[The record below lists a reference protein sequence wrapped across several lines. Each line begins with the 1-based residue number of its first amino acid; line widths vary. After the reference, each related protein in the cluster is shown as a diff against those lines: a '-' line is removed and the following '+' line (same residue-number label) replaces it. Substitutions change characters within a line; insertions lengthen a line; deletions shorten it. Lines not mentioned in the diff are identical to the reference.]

1 MAMKFDSPAPRR
13 THRHAT
19 PRQPSGTPP
28 RQRRFVG
35 PRVVSGATPT
45 RSVVESG
52 MDVDETSTPGAYA
65 HNERALGQ
73 KDTVFAQT
81 EELVV
86 RLYGALPVEVRQV
99 LRSTDFLSESYTGGI
114 DITSGYTLIA
124 SARTCF
130 VWSHATLKPSS
141 PSPTCYILPCPPPP
155 PNSHNAT
162 FQAPHHALVPSRVRS
177 VEPGLILV
185 SPTGTTRFWPSIS
198 SGLSGGSTFEA
209 VHLPLEASEDEYV
222 SCLVRSDRG
231 SIGGGAGGAY
241 VYLAATSTGRIFWL
255 GITSQGGK
263 HTLTMRL
270 FAPPRTSSSLSLTRL
285 LGWSAPSPAVRP
297 EPGNVVALVS
307 SGNDMYAL
315 VETRI
320 QKWTLDSEELRG
332 EADVT
337 DVVREAIGGGVGVED
352 LEGVDLAVESSN
364 TLVLLVSYAS
374 TGSEEDPGAMVI
386 DQFGLG
392 PRRVYAIVRLV
403 SHGDSWGVDG
413 VIGVPYVPNAA
424 SPPAHPQ
431 VTLLSGG
438 AVVVVLF
445 GEVAILCARD
455 TPYQDRLV
463 LKSPPDRLFGLS
475 ALPPAL
481 SLDHTDAKH
490 SMDTD
495 GGDGENEAEV
505 LMMTSGTMLRV
516 SVDVEKLKRF
526 QAESLPNLLKA
537 TLKQAILYSPIP
549 SNPLQFIL
557 PPSPVLDGEAL
568 MRAAEGTSA
577 AVVASDVEIVRPNH
591 DLTCQLMA
599 RKERLSWLIKFINDN
614 GALGKMSQRSRQ
626 RLATDAEK
634 LYACHQLWIGLNEHI
649 DAGATH
655 SLITDTIHAFIAT
668 HPSSTSTPSSH
679 HASPS
684 TPEQTPT
691 QDVVRDFFKYR
702 VADVGRLLVFM
713 VEYLG
718 RLGSTGLG
726 GIGALKEIGRAVVTT
741 LQATV
746 SYRAYNLGVYGVD
759 LPMIKPWTSRPAVI
773 DAVLKLVDAVTRVA
787 TEGAGASAGGN
798 AKEVVDMLPELA
810 TLLFACIQERLDWL
824 GSPMAADEPG
834 SERDR
839 TELEDRFA
847 QLRPEILETL
857 RLTSHLQQALV
868 LATTYTDF
876 PSLASLLLRP
886 TPYPPSSNPHAPLI
900 KNYLDRYG
908 DAFGREVVRW
918 CIEQGEA
925 RTVFAEE
932 GVWGPIMDGL
942 FGKDKKGKGRE
953 GDERTTKSEYNAI
966 AWVNDMGRG
975 RFGDASGRLLGEVKG
990 AGEVGVRHFTLS
1002 LGKLAHLAHLQEG
1015 GPIDEAALDAFH
1027 DGLDFIAVQEKLLAD
1042 FQTALG
1048 SMRGKQK
1055 QNLDAQVDAI
1065 VRAKAKKLNESEQR
1079 GLITVFKN
1087 HVRQIL
1093 QGKVLAVEDAVDV
1106 LTLMDQEESM
1116 ADYATAL
1123 HLLLR
1128 AEDVPDARRLSS
1140 FRRAWCRVYNV
1151 DDWDAIRQTTN
1162 ITDSQ
1167 LTARFR
1173 ATALYHTLSL
1183 ILPTIFSTSPN
1194 DTLPEGFDLDPSQCL
1209 PVPLMPETS
1218 SRFPGMPIEMVGE
1231 LARDFR
1237 DESSAVER
1245 MKLEDVYFRVRELAM
1260 EDLGFEMR

>member
-1 MAMKFDSPAPRR
+1 MAMFDSPAPRR

-35 PRVVSGATPT
+35 TRVVSGATPT
-45 RSVVESG
+45 RSVVGSG
-52 MDVDETSTPGAYA
+52 MDVDETSTPGAYV
-65 HNERALGQ
+65 HNEKALGQ

-155 PNSHNAT
+155 PNYHNAT
-162 FQAPHHALVPSRVRS
+162 FQAPYHALVPSRVRS
-177 VEPGLILV
+177 IEPGLILV

-209 VHLPLEASEDEYV
+209 VYLPLEASEDEYV

-231 SIGGGAGGAY
+231 STGGGAGGAY
-241 VYLAATSTGRIFWL
+241 SYLAATSTGRIFRL
-255 GITSQGGK
+255 GIASQGGK

-270 FAPPRTSSSLSLTRL
+270 FSPPPASSSLLLTRL

-320 QKWTLDSEELRG
+320 QRWTLDTEELRG
-332 EADVT
+332 EADIT

-352 LEGVDLAVESSN
+352 LEGVDLVVESSN
-364 TLVLLVSYAS
+364 ILVLLVSYAS
-374 TGSEEDPGAMVI
+374 AGSDEDTGAMVI

-392 PRRVYAIVRLV
+392 PRRVYAIIRLL
-403 SHGDSWGVDG
+403 SHGNSWGVDS
-413 VIGVPYVPNAA
+413 VIGVPYIPNAA
-424 SPPAHPQ
+424 SPPAHPR

-463 LKSPPDRLFGLS
+463 LKSPPDRLLGLS
-475 ALPPAL
+475 ALPL
-481 SLDHTDAKH
+481 VISLDHADAER

-516 SVDVEKLKRF
+516 SVDVEKLKGF

-577 AVVASDVEIVRPNH
+577 AVVASDAEIVRPNH
-591 DLTCQLMA
+591 DLTCQLMG

-679 HASPS
+679 HASPF

-713 VEYLG
+713 VDYLG
-718 RLGSTGLG
+718 RLGGTGLG
-726 GIGALKEIGRAVVTT
+726 GVGALKEIGRAVVTT
-741 LQATV
+741 LRATI

-787 TEGAGASAGGN
+787 TEGTGASGN
-798 AKEVVDMLPELA
+798 TKEVVDMLPELA

-839 TELEDRFA
+839 MELEDRFA

-857 RLTSHLQQALV
+857 RLASHLQQALA

-932 GVWGPIMDGL
+932 GVWGPVMDGL
-942 FGKDKKGKGRE
+942 FGKDRKGKGRE
-953 GDERTTKSEYNAI
+953 DDERMTKSEYNAI

-975 RFGDASGRLLGEVKG
+975 RFGEASGRLLGEVKG

-1015 GPIDEAALDAFH
+1015 GSIDEAALDVFH

-1042 FQTALG
+1042 FHSALG

-1055 QNLDAQVDAI
+1055 QSLDAQVDAI
-1065 VRAKAKKLNESEQR
+1065 VRAKAKKLKESEQK

-1093 QGKVLAVEDAVDV
+1093 QGKVLAVEDTVDV

-1116 ADYATAL
+1116 GDYATAL

-1128 AEDVPDARRLSS
+1128 AEDIPDARRLSS

-1151 DDWDAIRQTTN
+1151 DDWDVIRQTTN

-1218 SRFPGMPIEMVGE
+1218 SRFPGMPVEMVGE

-1237 DESSAVER
+1237 AESSAVER
-1245 MKLEDVYFRVRELAM
+1245 MKLEDVYFRVRELVM